1 MRKNPKGSKE
11 PRKTKLTLKSSF
23 KLARSTSDHFLTLF
37 QKNGYFQSFS
47 VVFGRFYA
55 LKRLKTHEFERKP
68 DQLPENAENM
78 RFMSDLRNTNN
89 KLGLNHLKQTA
100 HAHVRTYLCRRF
112 SLTKYQGKTLLRNIF
127 TFYLYLTTGTSET
140 KLLIIR

>member
-1 MRKNPKGSKE
+1 MQKNAEESKRIQKNPKESKE

-37 QKNGYFQSFS
+37 QKNGYFRSFS
-47 VVFGRFYA
+47 VTFGRFYA

-78 RFMSDLRNTNN
+78 RFMSDLGNTNN
-89 KLGLNHLKQTA
+89 KLGVK
-100 HAHVRTYLCRRF
+100 
-112 SLTKYQGKTLLRNIF
+112 S
-127 TFYLYLTTGTSET
+127 S
-140 KLLIIR
+140 